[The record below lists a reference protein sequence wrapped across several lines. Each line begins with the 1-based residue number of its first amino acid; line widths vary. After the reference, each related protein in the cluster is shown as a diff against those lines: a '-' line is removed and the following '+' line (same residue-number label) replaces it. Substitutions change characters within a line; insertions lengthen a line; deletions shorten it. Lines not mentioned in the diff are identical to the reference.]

1 MDEKL
6 LLKDEQKWFLEM
18 KSTSDE
24 DAVKMV
30 EMITKDLEYDI
41 NVVDKEEF
49 ERVDSHFGKKL
60 CCG

>member
-1 MDEKL
+1 
-6 LLKDEQKWFLEM
+6 M
-18 KSTSDE
+18 KSIL
-24 DAVKMV
+24 VKML

-41 NVVDKEEF
+41 NVVDKAEF

>member
-6 LLKDEQKWFLEM
+6 ILKDEQKWFLEM
-18 KSTSDE
+18 KSTSGK
-24 DAVKMV
+24 DAVKLV

-41 NVVDKEEF
+41 NVAGKEEF